1 MNDTQHID
9 GTKKK
14 IVNILFKYLQKD
26 GVVLGDLCAQELANV
41 EST

>member
-14 IVNILFKYLQKD
+14 IMNILFKYLHKD
-26 GVVLGDLCAQELANV
+26 GAVLADLCTQQLANV